1 MDFTAEFLARL
12 QAGETADSLAAE
24 LTKAIND
31 ANKENERIKA
41 EAEAK
46 RKADEAAEFRARELA
61 RDKAEAI
68 DSLLIALENIVAVW
82 GLGDELVEIIEHIN
96 PDDVV
101 QEMDKI
107 KDLMDKYDELFAA
120 MTAPK
125 MKNAPD
131 LPATDPIQAFLDKYV
146 R

>member
-12 QAGETADSLAAE
+12 QAGETADNLAAE

-31 ANKENERIKA
+31 ANKENERLKA

-61 RDKAEAI
+61 RDKAEAV

-82 GLGDELVEIIEHIN
+82 HLGDDLIEVIEHVN
-96 PDDVV
+96 PDDLV
-101 QEMDKI
+101 QEMDKV
-107 KDLMDKYDELFAA
+107 KDMMDKYEELFAVA
-120 MTAPK
+120 ARDGRPEK
-125 MKNAPD
+125 PKNALD
-131 LPATDPIQAFLDKYV
+131 DFLNKYV

>member
-12 QAGETADSLAAE
+12 QAGETADNLAAE

-31 ANKENERIKA
+31 ANKENERLKA

-61 RDKAEAI
+61 RDKAEAV

-82 GLGDELVEIIEHIN
+82 HLGDDLIEVIEHVN
-96 PDDVV
+96 PDDLV
-101 QEMDKI
+101 QEMDKV
-107 KDLMDKYDELFAA
+107 KDMMDKYEELFAVA
-120 MTAPK
+120 VRDGRPEK
-125 MKNAPD
+125 PKNALD
-131 LPATDPIQAFLDKYV
+131 DFLNKYV

>member
-12 QAGETADSLAAE
+12 QAGETADSLAAQ

-31 ANKENERIKA
+31 ANKENERLKA

-61 RDKAEAI
+61 RDKADAI
-68 DSLLIALENIVAVW
+68 DSLLIALEKIVMVW
-82 GLGDELVEIIEHIN
+82 GLGDELIEVIEHVN
-96 PDDVV
+96 PDEVV

-107 KDLMDKYDELFAA
+107 KDMVDKYDELFAVMA
-120 MTAPK
+120 TPK
-125 MKNAPD
+125 AESKPQSALD
-131 LPATDPIQAFLDKYV
+131 EFLNKYV

>member
-12 QAGETADSLAAE
+12 QAGETADSLAAQ

-31 ANKENERIKA
+31 ANKENERLKA

-61 RDKAEAI
+61 RDKADAI
-68 DSLLIALENIVAVW
+68 DSLLIALEKIVMVW
-82 GLGDELVEIIEHIN
+82 GLGDELIEVIEHIN
-96 PDDVV
+96 PDEVV

-107 KDLMDKYDELFAA
+107 KDMVDKYDELFAA
-120 MTAPK
+120 MAMPK
-125 MKNAPD
+125 AESKPQSALD
-131 LPATDPIQAFLDKYV
+131 EFLNKYV

>member
-31 ANKENERIKA
+31 ANKENERLKA

-61 RDKAEAI
+61 RDKADAI
-68 DSLLIALENIVAVW
+68 DNLLIALENIVAVW
-82 GLGDELVEIIEHIN
+82 GLGDELIEAIEHVD
-96 PDDVV
+96 PDELV

-107 KDLMDKYDELFAA
+107 KDLMSKYDELFAA
-120 MTAPK
+120 MAAPK
-125 MKNAPD
+125 AESKPQSALD
-131 LPATDPIQAFLDKYV
+131 EFLNKYV

>member
-31 ANKENERIKA
+31 ANKENERLKA

-61 RDKAEAI
+61 RDKADAI
-68 DSLLIALENIVAVW
+68 DNLLIALENIVAVW
-82 GLGDELVEIIEHIN
+82 GLGDELIEAIEHVD
-96 PDDVV
+96 PDEVV

-107 KDLMDKYDELFAA
+107 KDLMSKYDELFAA
-120 MTAPK
+120 MAAPK
-125 MKNAPD
+125 VESKPKNALD
-131 LPATDPIQAFLDKYV
+131 EFLNKYV

>member
-12 QAGETADSLAAE
+12 QAGETADSLAAQ

-31 ANKENERIKA
+31 ANKENERLKA

-61 RDKAEAI
+61 RDKADAI
-68 DSLLIALENIVAVW
+68 DSLLIALEKIVMVW
-82 GLGDELVEIIEHIN
+82 GLGDELIEVIEHIN
-96 PDDVV
+96 PDEVV

-107 KDLMDKYDELFAA
+107 KDMMEKYDELFAA
-120 MTAPK
+120 MATPK
-125 MKNAPD
+125 AESKPQSALD
-131 LPATDPIQAFLDKYV
+131 EFLNKYV

>member
-31 ANKENERIKA
+31 ANKENERLKA

-46 RKADEAAEFRARELA
+46 RKADEAAEFHARELA
-61 RDKAEAI
+61 RDKGEAI

-82 GLGDELVEIIEHIN
+82 GLGDELIEVIEHVD
-96 PDDVV
+96 PDEVV

-107 KDLMDKYDELFAA
+107 KDLMDKYDEFFAA
-120 MTAPK
+120 MAAPK
-125 MKNAPD
+125 AESKPQSALD
-131 LPATDPIQAFLDKYV
+131 EFLNKYV

>member
-12 QAGETADSLAAE
+12 QAGETADSLAAQ

-31 ANKENERIKA
+31 ANKENERLKA

-61 RDKAEAI
+61 RDKADAI
-68 DSLLIALENIVAVW
+68 DSLLIALEKIVMVW
-82 GLGDELVEIIEHIN
+82 GLGDELIEVIEHIN
-96 PDDVV
+96 PDEVV

-107 KDLMDKYDELFAA
+107 KDMVDKYDELFAA
-120 MTAPK
+120 MVAPK
-125 MKNAPD
+125 AESKPQSALD
-131 LPATDPIQAFLDKYV
+131 EFLNKYV

>member
-31 ANKENERIKA
+31 ANKENERLKA

-61 RDKAEAI
+61 RDKAEAV

-82 GLGDELVEIIEHIN
+82 HLGDDLIEVIEHIN
-96 PDDVV
+96 PDELV

-107 KDLMDKYDELFAA
+107 KDMMDKYEELFAVA
-120 MTAPK
+120 ARDGRVEKP
-125 MKNAPD
+125 KNALD
-131 LPATDPIQAFLDKYV
+131 DFLNKYV

>member
-12 QAGETADSLAAE
+12 QAGETADSLAAQ

-31 ANKENERIKA
+31 ANKENERLKA

-61 RDKAEAI
+61 RDKADAI
-68 DSLLIALENIVAVW
+68 DSLLIALEKIVMVW
-82 GLGDELVEIIEHIN
+82 GLGDELIEVIEHIN
-96 PDDVV
+96 PDEVV

-107 KDLMDKYDELFAA
+107 KDMVDKYDELFAA
-120 MTAPK
+120 MATPK
-125 MKNAPD
+125 AESKPQSALD
-131 LPATDPIQAFLDKYV
+131 EFLNKYV

>member
-31 ANKENERIKA
+31 ANKENERLKA

-61 RDKAEAI
+61 RDKADAI
-68 DSLLIALENIVAVW
+68 DNLLIALENIVAVW
-82 GLGDELVEIIEHIN
+82 GLGDELIEAIEHID
-96 PDDVV
+96 PDEVV

-107 KDLMDKYDELFAA
+107 KDLMSKYDELFAA
-120 MTAPK
+120 MATPK
-125 MKNAPD
+125 AESKPQSALD
-131 LPATDPIQAFLDKYV
+131 EFLNKYV

>member
-12 QAGETADSLAAE
+12 QAGETADNLAAE

-31 ANKENERIKA
+31 ANKENERLKA

-61 RDKAEAI
+61 RDKADAVA
-68 DSLLIALENIVAVW
+68 SLLIALENIVAVW
-82 GLGDELVEIIEHIN
+82 GLGDELIEIIEHVN
-96 PDDVV
+96 PDEVV
-101 QEMDKI
+101 QEMDKF
-107 KDLMDKYDELFAA
+107 KDLVDKYDEMFAA
-120 MTAPK
+120 LATPK
-125 MKNAPD
+125 AESKTQNPLED
-131 LPATDPIQAFLDKYV
+131 FLNKYV

>member
-31 ANKENERIKA
+31 ANKENERLKA

-46 RKADEAAEFRARELA
+46 RKADEAAESRARE
-61 RDKAEAI
+61 KADAI
-68 DSLLIALENIVAVW
+68 DNLLIALENIVAVW
-82 GLGDELVEIIEHIN
+82 GLGDELIEAIEHVD
-96 PDDVV
+96 PDEVV

-107 KDLMDKYDELFAA
+107 KDLMSKYDELFAA
-120 MTAPK
+120 MAAPK
-125 MKNAPD
+125 AESKPQSALD
-131 LPATDPIQAFLDKYV
+131 EFLNKYV

>member
-12 QAGETADSLAAE
+12 QAGETADSLAAQ

-31 ANKENERIKA
+31 ANKENERLKA

-61 RDKAEAI
+61 RDKADAI

-82 GLGDELVEIIEHIN
+82 GLGDELIEVIEHVN
-96 PDDVV
+96 PDEVV

-107 KDLMDKYDELFAA
+107 KDMVDKYDELFAA
-120 MTAPK
+120 LAAPK
-125 MKNAPD
+125 AESKPQSALD
-131 LPATDPIQAFLDKYV
+131 EFLNKYV

>member
-12 QAGETADSLAAE
+12 QAGETADSLAAQ

-31 ANKENERIKA
+31 ANKENERLKA

-61 RDKAEAI
+61 RDKADAI
-68 DSLLIALENIVAVW
+68 DNLLIALENIVAVW
-82 GLGDELVEIIEHIN
+82 GLGDELIEAIEHVD
-96 PDDVV
+96 PDELV
-101 QEMDKI
+101 QEMDKV
-107 KDLMDKYDELFAA
+107 KDLMSKYDELFAA
-120 MTAPK
+120 MAAPK
-125 MKNAPD
+125 VESKPQSALD
-131 LPATDPIQAFLDKYV
+131 EFLNKYV

>member
-12 QAGETADSLAAE
+12 QAGETADNLAAE

-31 ANKENERIKA
+31 ANKENERLKA

-68 DSLLIALENIVAVW
+68 DSLLVALENIVIMW
-82 GLGDELVEIIEHIN
+82 GLGDELVEVIEHIN

-107 KDLMDKYDELFAA
+107 KDLMDKYEELFAA
-120 MTAPK
+120 PNLAAMAYDKPVK
-125 MKNAPD
+125 PQNPLD
-131 LPATDPIQAFLDKYV
+131 EFLNKYV

>member
-31 ANKENERIKA
+31 ANKENERLKA

-61 RDKAEAI
+61 RDKADAI
-68 DSLLIALENIVAVW
+68 DSLLIALEKIVMVW
-82 GLGDELVEIIEHIN
+82 GLGDELIEVIEHIN
-96 PDDVV
+96 PDEVV

-107 KDLMDKYDELFAA
+107 KDMMEKYDELFAA
-120 MTAPK
+120 MATPK
-125 MKNAPD
+125 AESKPQSALD
-131 LPATDPIQAFLDKYV
+131 EFLNKYV

>member
-31 ANKENERIKA
+31 ANKENERLKA

-61 RDKAEAI
+61 RDKADAI
-68 DSLLIALENIVAVW
+68 DNLLIALENIVAVW
-82 GLGDELVEIIEHIN
+82 GLGDELIEAIEHVD
-96 PDDVV
+96 PDEVV

-107 KDLMDKYDELFAA
+107 KDLMSKYDELFAA
-120 MTAPK
+120 MAMPK
-125 MKNAPD
+125 AESKPQSALD
-131 LPATDPIQAFLDKYV
+131 EFLNKYV

>member
-31 ANKENERIKA
+31 ANKENERLKA

-61 RDKAEAI
+61 RDKADAI
-68 DSLLIALENIVAVW
+68 DNLLIALENIVAVW
-82 GLGDELVEIIEHIN
+82 GLGDELIEAIEHVD
-96 PDDVV
+96 PDEVV

-107 KDLMDKYDELFAA
+107 KDLMSKYDELFAA

-125 MKNAPD
+125 AESKPQSALD
-131 LPATDPIQAFLDKYV
+131 EFLNKYV

>member
-31 ANKENERIKA
+31 ANKENERLKA

-68 DSLLIALENIVAVW
+68 DDLLIALENIVAVW
-82 GLGDELVEIIEHIN
+82 GLGDELIEAIEHID
-96 PDDVV
+96 PDEVV

-107 KDLMDKYDELFAA
+107 KDLMSKYDELFAA

-125 MKNAPD
+125 AESKPQSALD
-131 LPATDPIQAFLDKYV
+131 EFLNKYV

>member
-31 ANKENERIKA
+31 ANKENERLKA

-61 RDKAEAI
+61 RDKAEAV

-82 GLGDELVEIIEHIN
+82 HLGDDLIEVIEHIN
-96 PDDVV
+96 PDELV

-107 KDLMDKYDELFAA
+107 KDLMDKYEELFAVA
-120 MTAPK
+120 
-125 MKNAPD
+125 
-131 LPATDPIQAFLDKYV
+131 V
-146 R
+146 RDGRP

>member
-31 ANKENERIKA
+31 ANKENERLKA

-46 RKADEAAEFRARELA
+46 RKADEAAEFRARE
-61 RDKAEAI
+61 KADAI
-68 DSLLIALENIVAVW
+68 DNLLIALENIVAVW
-82 GLGDELVEIIEHIN
+82 GLGDELIEAIEHVD
-96 PDDVV
+96 PDEVV

-107 KDLMDKYDELFAA
+107 KDLMSKYDELFAA
-120 MTAPK
+120 MAAPK
-125 MKNAPD
+125 AESKPQSALD
-131 LPATDPIQAFLDKYV
+131 EFLNKYV

>member
-31 ANKENERIKA
+31 ANKENERLKA

-61 RDKAEAI
+61 RDKADAI
-68 DSLLIALENIVAVW
+68 DNLLIALENIVAVW
-82 GLGDELVEIIEHIN
+82 GLGDELIEAIEHVD
-96 PDDVV
+96 PDEVV

-107 KDLMDKYDELFAA
+107 KDLMSKYDELFAA
-120 MTAPK
+120 MAAPK
-125 MKNAPD
+125 AESKPQSALD
-131 LPATDPIQAFLDKYV
+131 EFLNKYV

>member
-12 QAGETADSLAAE
+12 QAGETADNLAAE

-31 ANKENERIKA
+31 ANKENERLKA

-68 DSLLIALENIVAVW
+68 DDLLIALENIVAVW
-82 GLGDELVEIIEHIN
+82 GLGDELIEVIEHVN
-96 PDDVV
+96 PDELV

-107 KDLMDKYDELFAA
+107 KDLVDKYDEMFAA
-120 MTAPK
+120 LAAPK
-125 MKNAPD
+125 AESKPQNPLD
-131 LPATDPIQAFLDKYV
+131 EFLNKYV

>member
-12 QAGETADSLAAE
+12 QAGETADSLAAQ

-31 ANKENERIKA
+31 ANKENERLKA

-61 RDKAEAI
+61 RDKADAI
-68 DSLLIALENIVAVW
+68 DSLLIALEKIVMVW
-82 GLGDELVEIIEHIN
+82 GLGDELIEVIEHVN
-96 PDDVV
+96 PDEVV

-107 KDLMDKYDELFAA
+107 KDLVDKYDELFAA
-120 MTAPK
+120 MAAPK
-125 MKNAPD
+125 AESKPQSALD
-131 LPATDPIQAFLDKYV
+131 EFLNKYV

>member
-1 MDFTAEFLARL
+1 MDFTAELLARL
-12 QAGETADSLAAE
+12 QAGETADSLASE
-24 LTKAIND
+24 LTKAINE
-31 ANKENERIKA
+31 ANKENERLKA

-61 RDKAEAI
+61 RDKADAI

-82 GLGDELVEIIEHIN
+82 GLGDELIEAIEHID
-96 PDDVV
+96 PDEVV

-107 KDLMDKYDELFAA
+107 KDLMSKYDELFAA

-125 MKNAPD
+125 AESKPQSALD
-131 LPATDPIQAFLDKYV
+131 EFLNKYV

>member
-12 QAGETADSLAAE
+12 QAGETADSLAAQ

-31 ANKENERIKA
+31 ANKENERLKA

-61 RDKAEAI
+61 RDKADAI
-68 DSLLIALENIVAVW
+68 DNLLIALENIVAVW
-82 GLGDELVEIIEHIN
+82 GLGDELIEAIEHVD
-96 PDDVV
+96 PDELV
-101 QEMDKI
+101 QEMDKV
-107 KDLMDKYDELFAA
+107 KDLMSKYDELFAA

-125 MKNAPD
+125 AESKPQSALD
-131 LPATDPIQAFLDKYV
+131 EFLNKYV

>member
-12 QAGETADSLAAE
+12 QAGETADNLAAE

-31 ANKENERIKA
+31 ANKENERLKA

-68 DSLLIALENIVAVW
+68 DSLLVALENIVIMW
-82 GLGDELVEIIEHIN
+82 GLGDELVEVIEHIN

-107 KDLMDKYDELFAA
+107 KDLMDKYEELFAA
-120 MTAPK
+120 PNLAAMAYDKPVK
-125 MKNAPD
+125 PQNPLED
-131 LPATDPIQAFLDKYV
+131 FLNKYV

>member
-31 ANKENERIKA
+31 ANKENERLKA

-61 RDKAEAI
+61 RDKADAI
-68 DSLLIALENIVAVW
+68 DSLLIALEKIVMVW
-82 GLGDELVEIIEHIN
+82 GLGDELIEVIEHIN
-96 PDDVV
+96 PDEVV

-107 KDLMDKYDELFAA
+107 KDMVDKYDELFAA
-120 MTAPK
+120 MVAPK
-125 MKNAPD
+125 AESKPQSALD
-131 LPATDPIQAFLDKYV
+131 EFLNKYV

>member
-12 QAGETADSLAAE
+12 QAGESADSLAAE

-31 ANKENERIKA
+31 ANKENERLKA

-61 RDKAEAI
+61 RDKADAI
-68 DSLLIALENIVAVW
+68 DNLLIALENIVAVW
-82 GLGDELVEIIEHIN
+82 GLGDELIEAIEHID
-96 PDDVV
+96 PDEVV

-107 KDLMDKYDELFAA
+107 KDLMSKYDELFAA

-125 MKNAPD
+125 AESKPQSALD
-131 LPATDPIQAFLDKYV
+131 EFLNKYV

>member
-12 QAGETADSLAAE
+12 QAGETADNLAAE

-31 ANKENERIKA
+31 ANKENERLKA

-61 RDKAEAI
+61 RDKADAI

-82 GLGDELVEIIEHIN
+82 GLGDELIEAIEHID
-96 PDDVV
+96 PDEVV

-107 KDLMDKYDELFAA
+107 KDMLEKYDELFAA
-120 MTAPK
+120 IATPK
-125 MKNAPD
+125 VEPKPKNALD
-131 LPATDPIQAFLDKYV
+131 DFLNKYV

>member
-61 RDKAEAI
+61 RDKADAI
-68 DSLLIALENIVAVW
+68 DSLLIALEKVVMAW
-82 GLGDELVEIIEHIN
+82 GLGDELIEVIEHIN

-107 KDLMDKYDELFAA
+107 KDMMDKYDELFAA
-120 MTAPK
+120 IATPK
-125 MKNAPD
+125 AESKPQNALD
-131 LPATDPIQAFLDKYV
+131 EFLNKYV

>member
-12 QAGETADSLAAE
+12 HAGETADNLAAE

-31 ANKENERIKA
+31 ANKENERLKA

-61 RDKAEAI
+61 RDKADAI
-68 DSLLIALENIVAVW
+68 DSLLIALEKIVAVW
-82 GLGDELVEIIEHIN
+82 GLGDELIEVIEHVD
-96 PDDVV
+96 PDEVV

-107 KDLMDKYDELFAA
+107 KDLVDKYEELFATPNLAA
-120 MTAPK
+120 MAYDKPVK
-125 MKNAPD
+125 PQNPLD
-131 LPATDPIQAFLDKYV
+131 EFLNKYV

>member
-12 QAGETADSLAAE
+12 QAGETADSLAAQ

-31 ANKENERIKA
+31 ANKENERLKA

-61 RDKAEAI
+61 RDKADAI
-68 DSLLIALENIVAVW
+68 DNLLIALENIVAVW
-82 GLGDELVEIIEHIN
+82 GLGDELIEAIEHVD
-96 PDDVV
+96 PDEVV

-107 KDLMDKYDELFAA
+107 KDLMSKYDELFAA
-120 MTAPK
+120 MAAPK
-125 MKNAPD
+125 AESKPQSALD
-131 LPATDPIQAFLDKYV
+131 EFLNKYV